1 MFDYTRLQDLAER
14 PQRIV
19 KVGREQDFSFCDNFV
34 KTSKYELWNFL
45 PKFLMEE
52 FNPKTKIAN
61 CYFLLISG
69 LQCIGPISNTGGIPN
84 LT

>member
-1 MFDYTRLQDLAER
+1 MADR

-69 LQCIGPISNTGGIPN
+69 LQCIGPISNTGGS